1 MREKKRKM
9 KFKTLLINQHHPS
22 CMRKIKKKE
31 ILQDARE
38 KNCTTLNQKLYII
51 STTANQR
58 EYFGEWNTGKKNLF
72 HISAQKNND
81 LIFVLLFSPKK
92 KHNGNN
98 KPMIVC
104 VYKCEWWRMRGTKG
118 TKKKLFWSG
127 QNKIT

>member
-22 CMRKIKKKE
+22 CMRKKKKE

-92 KHNGNN
+92 NTTATTNRWLF
-98 KPMIVC
+98 VC
-104 VYKCEWWRMRGTKG
+104 TNVSDEEWEAQKER
-118 TKKKLFWSG
+118 KKKLFWSG